1 MLYLLRIV
9 STRGCNLRWRRLP
22 RVVFLMSS
30 LSRALNEALDALMEI
45 TTVLLRRILLLVL
58 TSGNLLHILRFRW
71 HELLRHLVRGLLLI
85 LVLLLDIEVSKG
97 VLHLRLL
104 VHIHES
110 KLKSGQLVRQINQGW
125 DLLLL
130 LRWLGWRLLLAI
142 VDHIRLLVLGLRG
155 MRHVTTCS

>member
-1 MLYLLRIV
+1 
-9 STRGCNLRWRRLP
+9 
-22 RVVFLMSS
+22 MSS

-45 TTVLLRRILLLVL
+45 TAVLLRRILLLIL

-71 HELLRHLVRGLLLI
+71 HELLRHLVRSLLLI

-110 KLKSGQLVRQINQGW
+110 KLKSGQLVR
-125 DLLLL
+125 
-130 LRWLGWRLLLAI
+130 
-142 VDHIRLLVLGLRG
+142 
-155 MRHVTTCS
+155 

>member
-1 MLYLLRIV
+1 VVALLLIVHLHRVLRHLLWHSEIVIGYLPDVQVCKLVDIIGCHMLYLLRIV

-110 KLKSGQLVRQINQGW
+110 KLKSGQLVR
-125 DLLLL
+125 
-130 LRWLGWRLLLAI
+130 
-142 VDHIRLLVLGLRG
+142 
-155 MRHVTTCS
+155 